1 MHSLLIYILI
11 GIAYMGLN
19 DWFTQYI
26 EDEDVRFT
34 NKERFLVVAAWPV
47 FIIYLIV
54 SKTFKK

>member
-26 EDEDVRFT
+26 EGEDVRFT
-34 NKERFLVVAAWPV
+34 NKERLLVITLWPV

-54 SKTFKK
+54 SKAFKK